1 MGAGLHEYPLIFFTV
16 IGQSVAGAF
25 ILMALVLLMKPL
37 QEQHHK
43 IVMSMFGLW
52 ALMGIGFLLSML
64 HMGSPMRAFNSMIRV
79 GHSAL
84 SNEIVSGS
92 IFFALGGIYWLL
104 SLLKKMPKS
113 VGTIW
118 LIVTIICAAIFIY
131 AISRVYQIDT
141 VPTWFNHYGSL
152 QFILTSFIAGPVLAA
167 FLLRIASYDIN
178 NVRFFTLISIVAVIA
193 SSILVTAQ
201 GFELGSIQSSV
212 QKASELVPDYA
223 SLMGWRTVCLTL
235 GLAFWIYPHVK
246 MKNPPIIG
254 LLVAVLLV
262 IFGELIGRGIFY
274 GLHMTVGMAIA
285 G

>member
-1 MGAGLHEYPLIFFTV
+1 MGAGLHEYPLILFTV

-25 ILMALVLLMKPL
+25 ILMALVLLVKPSP
-37 QEQHHK
+37 EYHHK

-52 ALMGIGFLLSML
+52 VLMGIGFLLSML
-64 HMGSPMRAFNSMIRV
+64 HMGSPLRAFNSMLRF

-84 SNEIVSGS
+84 SNEIVAGAT
-92 IFFALGGIYWLL
+92 FFALGGLYWLF
-104 SLLKKMPKS
+104 SFFKKMPKGLS
-113 VGTIW
+113 IIW
-118 LIVTIICAAIFIY
+118 LIVTIISAALFVY

-141 VPTWFNHYGSL
+141 VPTWFNSYGSL
-152 QFILTSFIAGPVLAA
+152 QFILTSLIAGPILAI
-167 FLLRIASYDIN
+167 FLLRIANYDVNSI
-178 NVRFFTLISIVAVIA
+178 RFFALISIVAVIA

-212 QKASELVPDYA
+212 QKASQLVPDYA
-223 SLMGWRTVCLTL
+223 TLMGWRTICLSL
-235 GLAFWIYPHVK
+235 GLAFWIYPYCK
-246 MKNPPIIG
+246 MKKPSITG

-262 IFGELIGRGIFY
+262 IFGEFVGRGIFY